1 MGDGWAD
8 ATHVCMH
15 RTAPR
20 GVDGDAGGRKGAA
33 SASRDVVS
41 RSHTQVVVRG
51 LPLCGLLLC
60 SRAAT
65 RWGGGRPGLTV
76 CAPERDAGWPRGGGA
91 VLSAAATPRRPA
103 RRLITL
109 LVLLSQLSLGTS
121 CIIDAFGRGRGR
133 SIYLRD
139 AASRSRSIILR
150 VDPQRQRRP
159 SCAQAGGFGTYV
171 SKDRD
176 QHQCLCVYMVVSPA
190 SWRLLQLA

>member
-1 MGDGWAD
+1 MRVGGKGRRARVTTSSPGH
-8 ATHVCMH
+8 THRWWCAGCRCVDSSC
-15 RTAPR
+15 APVLR
-20 GVDGDAGGRKGAA
+20 R
-33 SASRDVVS
+33 
-41 RSHTQVVVRG
+41 
-51 LPLCGLLLC
+51 
-60 SRAAT
+60 
-65 RWGGGRPGLTV
+65 GGGRPGLTV

-91 VLSAAATPRRPA
+91 VLSAAATSSRPA

-109 LVLLSQLSLGTS
+109 LVLLSELSLGTS
-121 CIIDAFGRGRGR
+121 CIIDIFGRGRGR

-139 AASRSRSIILR
+139 AALRSRSIILR

-190 SWRLLQLA
+190 SWRLFQLA